1 MWRSVNDKADVDT
14 DQARATPDLPKP
26 KKTMAKSKEG
36 NAALLT
42 GGAAAVSAASEVS
55 RQVKET
61 GDSLTTIIDM
71 VKNPTFLLLLLIV
84 IAAAAIW
91 YWRRQRLEETG
102 E

>member
-1 MWRSVNDKADVDT
+1 MWRSVDERGKPNIDESRVE
-14 DQARATPDLPKP
+14 PDAPKP

-42 GGAAAVSAASEVS
+42 GGAAAVSAASDVS

-61 GDSLTTIIDM
+61 GDSLTTVLDM
-71 VKNPTFLLLLLIV
+71 LKDPTFLLLILIV